1 MALDPLDQIKDHQ
14 EIVELDAIKID
25 NQKHWEEVISAMQNV
40 MQGNG
45 TARNVGK
52 DAPYRMAG
60 KSGTVHVISIGQ
72 DEDNI
77 EEKFRDHALFIS
89 FAPTESP
96 KIAVSVIIE
105 NGQSGS
111 QVAAPIAKAIMDKYL
126 GY

>member
-1 MALDPLDQIKDHQ
+1 MD
-14 EIVELDAIKID
+14 EILRLKPAVVIERRE
-25 NQKHWEEVISAMQNV
+25 HEGEE
-40 MQGNG
+40 
-45 TARNVGK
+45 
-52 DAPYRMAG
+52 
-60 KSGTVHVISIGQ
+60 
-72 DEDNI
+72 NI

-89 FAPTESP
+89 FAPIESP